1 MTRSAA
7 RSYIRVVAF
16 GVAGVLAA
24 TGLAVGVTAS
34 AVTTPTI
41 SLGGASGYAILARDA
56 ITNVGTSALVGATG
70 NNNVGLN
77 NATLAAWAVP
87 GGTISGLEA
96 VSQADSAATNAQMG
110 VASASSTVASLS
122 RDYGLVATLDALT
135 LTPGVYDAVTAVNLA
150 ASQTLTLDAQGNASA
165 MFVLRVHGAL
175 TLGANGVVSLVNSAQ
190 AANVIWVVDGA
201 VTIGAQAA
209 MVGVII
215 TPAAITLGASASLR
229 GQALSMSGAITLD
242 SNTITNSSIPT
253 GGGTPSATPTAS
265 PSATASASA
274 TASPGASSTTSPSSS
289 ASASGSGA
297 TVVWLDDR
305 LSADIQVGAP
315 YSDELSVASSLAPA
329 VEINSAVFSVS
340 AGRLPSGLS
349 LSSSTGVISGTPS
362 ATGTFSFTVE
372 ATIAGLPISS
382 RQYVLTTSAGTA
394 LATVWIDH
402 WLPADLTV
410 GTSFGGRLTAG
421 TSDRPSIVSPNATY
435 FIDFGDLPP
444 GLKLTDGVVHGTP
457 TSPGI
462 YVFGVDA
469 KVAGHSVATE
479 TFTLKVAG
487 RSGQSAGAAPGVG
500 AITSSDIAS
509 ARVIYRMRPSGRW
522 VVVPRFREASRSIPV
537 YAHFTVVRSPV
548 GRQSK
553 NIPAARA
560 KAKALAKANLGRTG
574 QVINGKLWRGPA
586 RIIVNW

>member
-1 MTRSAA
+1 M
-7 RSYIRVVAF
+7 RVVAY
-16 GVAGVLAA
+16 GVAGVLVS
-24 TGLAVGVTAS
+24 TGLAIGVTAS

-41 SLGGASGYAILARDA
+41 SLGSASGYAILARDA
-56 ITNVGTSALVGATG
+56 ITNVGTTTLVGAAG

-77 NATLAAWAVP
+77 TSAVGAWAVP
-87 GGTISGLEA
+87 GGSITGLEV
-96 VSQADSAATNAQMG
+96 VSHADSSATNAQIG
-110 VASASSTVASLS
+110 VATASSAAAALS
-122 RDYGLVATLDALT
+122 RDYGLGATLDSLT
-135 LTPGVYDAVTAVNLA
+135 LTPGVYDASAAVNMA
-150 ASQTLTLDAQGNASA
+150 ASQTLTFDAQGNPNA
-165 MFVLRVHGAL
+165 MFVLRIHGAL
-175 TLGANGVVSLVNSAQ
+175 TLGANDVVSLVNSAQ
-190 AANVIWVVDGA
+190 PANVVWVVDGA
-201 VTIGAQAA
+201 VTIGAQTS

-229 GQALSMSGAITLD
+229 GQALSMNGAITLD
-242 SNTITNSSIPT
+242 SNTITNSSIPS
-253 GGGTPSATPTAS
+253 GAGAPSATPTAS
-265 PSATASASA
+265 PSATA
-274 TASPGASSTTSPSSS
+274 TPGASP
-289 ASASGSGA
+289 SASGSGA

-487 RSGQSAGAAPGVG
+487 RSGQSAAAAPGVG
-500 AITSSDIAS
+500 GITSSDIAS

-522 VVVPRFREASRSIPV
+522 VVVPRFRQASRNIPV

>member
-7 RSYIRVVAF
+7 RSYMRVVAF

-41 SLGGASGYAILARDA
+41 SLGAASGYAILARDA

-87 GGTISGLEA
+87 GGTISGLET

-110 VASASSTVASLS
+110 VAAAYSTVAALG

-135 LTPGVYDAVTAVNLA
+135 LTPGVYDAVTAVNMA

-242 SNTITNSSIPT
+242 SNTIANSSIPT

-265 PSATASASA
+265 PSA

-340 AGRLPSGLS
+340 AGRLPSGLF
-349 LSSSTGVISGTPS
+349 LSSSTGVISGTPN
-362 ATGTFSFTVE
+362 ATGTFMFTVE
-372 ATIAGLPISS
+372 AAIAGLPISS
-382 RQYVLTTSAGTA
+382 KQYVLSTLAGTA
-394 LATVWIDH
+394 LATVWIDR
-402 WLPADLTV
+402 WLPRDLTV
-410 GTSFGGRLTAG
+410 GTALAERLTAG

-457 TSPGI
+457 TTPGI

-560 KAKALAKANLGRTG
+560 KARALAKANLGRTG